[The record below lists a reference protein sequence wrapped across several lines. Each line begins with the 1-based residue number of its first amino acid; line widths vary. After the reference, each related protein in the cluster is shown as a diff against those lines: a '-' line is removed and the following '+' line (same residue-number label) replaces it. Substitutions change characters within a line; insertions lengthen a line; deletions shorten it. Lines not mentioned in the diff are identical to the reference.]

1 MHDTIEGAMKGTIPN
16 SLLSI
21 KNKLNLKQI
30 NLPTP
35 FILRDACLG
44 RPCLSNVL
52 VRHIQIKPRPDQTKQ
67 IEDKK
72 LERHLCAN
80 TST

>member
-1 MHDTIEGAMKGTIPN
+1 MKGTIPN
-16 SLLSI
+16 SLMSI

-30 NLPTP
+30 ILLPTP
-35 FILRDACLG
+35 FILRDAYLG

-52 VRHIQIKPRPDQTKQ
+52 VRHIQIKTKTRPDQTKQ
-67 IEDKK
+67 TDNKE